1 MVNLKEILKKLYS
14 VDNIL
19 SVDLGLENSIN
30 HCWKLR
36 SWRE

>member
-1 MVNLKEILKKLYS
+1 MVNLKEILKKRYS

-19 SVDLGLENSIN
+19 SVDLGLENSIS

-36 SWRE
+36 SWKE